1 MVADEFL
8 DLSAH
13 EQVTALAAGKVGA
26 VELMQAAIAR
36 IEARDGVVNAVVV
49 RDFDRALAAAR
60 EADAAIARGDRRPL
74 LGLPMTVKE
83 SHNVAGLPTTWG
95 FEPFRDAIADTD
107 SLGVER
113 LRSAGAIIL
122 GKTNVPTWL
131 ADWQSVNPIYGR
143 TTNPY
148 DSGRSPGGS
157 SGGSAAVLAARM
169 VALEFGSD
177 IGGSIRVPAAFC
189 GVYGHKPSW
198 QLIPGRGHVP
208 PAGEPGAFPHL
219 SVVGPMARTARD
231 LEIALDVLAGPD
243 SDMAAGY
250 QLALREP
257 RGERLSDYRVL
268 VVDRIGDLPID
279 GEVTGALSDLVD
291 RLAKAGVTIIR
302 DASILP
308 DLVAARAAY
317 GTMVTT
323 ITSARSGQ
331 PAQIDAH
338 GWIEIL
344 NHQARFQRA
353 FAAAFRQ
360 VDIVLSPVFG
370 TAAFPHNDAE
380 PMKRVLT
387 IDGQD
392 SPYFNQIGWIA
403 PATFGHLPATSAP
416 IAQTAGGLPI
426 GVQIIGPS
434 LEDRTPIRFAR
445 LIEEAFG
452 GYRPPVGF

>member
-1 MVADEFL
+1 MADDIL

-13 EQVTALAAGKVGA
+13 EQVAALAAGKVGA
-26 VELMQAAIAR
+26 VELTQAAIAR
-36 IEARDGVVNAVVV
+36 IETRDGAVNAVVV
-49 RDFDRALAAAR
+49 RDFDRALTAAR
-60 EADAAIARGDRRPL
+60 EADAAIARGERRPL

-95 FEPFRDAIADTD
+95 FEPFRDAIADVD
-107 SLGVER
+107 SVGVER
-113 LRSAGAIIL
+113 LKTAGAIIV

-157 SGGSAAVLAARM
+157 SGGSAAALAARM

-208 PAGEPGAFPHL
+208 PAGEPGAFPPL

-243 SDMAAGY
+243 VDMAAGY
-250 QLALREP
+250 ALALREP
-257 RGERLSDYRVL
+257 RGTKLSDYRVL
-268 VVDRIGDLPID
+268 VLDRIGDLPID
-279 GEVTGALSDLVD
+279 GEVAGALSNLVD
-291 RLAKAGVTIIR
+291 RLAKADVTIIR
-302 DASILP
+302 DTSILP
-308 DLVAARAAY
+308 DLAAARAAY

-323 ITSARSGQ
+323 ITSVRSGQ

-344 NHQARFQRA
+344 NHQARFQRT
-353 FAAAFRQ
+353 FASAFRQ
-360 VDIVLSPVFG
+360 IDIVLSPVFG
-370 TAAFPHNDAE
+370 TAAFPHNDVAD
-380 PMKRVLT
+380 PAKRMLT

-392 SPYFNQIGWIA
+392 SPYFGQIGWIA

-416 IAQTAGGLPI
+416 IARTASGLPI
-426 GVQIIGPS
+426 GVQIIGPA

-452 GYRPPVGF
+452 GYQPPAGY

>member
-1 MVADEFL
+1 MADAIL
-8 DLSAH
+8 DLAAH
-13 EQVTALAAGKVGA
+13 EQVAALAAGTVGA
-26 VELMQAAIAR
+26 VELTQAAIAR
-36 IEARDGVVNAVVV
+36 IEARDGAINAVVV
-49 RDFDRALAAAR
+49 RDFDRALAAAG
-60 EADAAIARGDRRPL
+60 EADAALARGERKPL

-83 SHNVAGLPTTWG
+83 SHNVAGLPSSWG
-95 FEPFRDAIADTD
+95 FEPFRDAIADAD

-113 LRSAGAIIL
+113 LKAAGAIIL

-143 TTNPY
+143 TANPY
-148 DSGRSPGGS
+148 DTSRSPGGS

-198 QLIPGRGHVP
+198 QLIPGRGHTP
-208 PAGEPGAFPHL
+208 PGAEGGAFPPL

-243 SDMAAGY
+243 ADIAAGY
-250 QLALREP
+250 RLALREP
-257 RGERLSDYRVL
+257 RGKKLSDYRVL
-268 VVDRIGDLPID
+268 ILDRIGDLPID
-279 GEVTGALSDLVD
+279 SEVAGALSDLAD
-291 RLAKAGVTIIR
+291 RLAAAGATIVR
-302 DASILP
+302 DQSILP
-308 DLVAARAAY
+308 DLVQARATY

-323 ITSARSGQ
+323 ITGARSGQ
-331 PAQIDAH
+331 PAPVDAH
-338 GWIEIL
+338 GWLDIL
-344 NHQARFQRA
+344 NQQARFQRA

-370 TAAFPHNDAE
+370 TAAFPHTDAE

-392 SPYFNQIGWIA
+392 SPYFGQIGWIA
-403 PATFGHLPATSAP
+403 AATFGHLPATSAP
-416 IAQTAGGLPI
+416 IAQTKGGLPI

-452 GYRPPVGF
+452 GYVPPSGY